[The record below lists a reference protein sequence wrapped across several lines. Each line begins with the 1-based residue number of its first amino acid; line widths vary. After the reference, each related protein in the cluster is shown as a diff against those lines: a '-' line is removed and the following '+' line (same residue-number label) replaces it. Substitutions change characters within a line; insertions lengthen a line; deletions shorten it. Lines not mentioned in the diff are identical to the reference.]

1 MFNISSGQ
9 IEMMTEL
16 SFKYNQA
23 VVIGEGKGVRTP
35 NPLPVA
41 SLTFLLTAIT
51 QIWSRVHI
59 RDLSNLYF
67 LLASAIIEFAKRDI
81 PHGKLGYYFAE
92 NGYQTWFDI
101 SEGIG
106 KIGKA
111 QGAFETEE
119 VKSIGLQEAADYWY
133 EGNTREA
140 ESVLASK

>member
-35 NPLPVA
+35 NQLQVPTP
-41 SLTFLLTAIT
+41 TFLLTAIT

-59 RDLSNLYF
+59 HDLSNLYF
-67 LLASAIIEFAKRDI
+67 LLTSAIIEFTKWDV
-81 PHGKLGYYFAE
+81 PHGKTGYYFAE
-92 NGYQTWFDI
+92 NGYQTWLDI

-111 QGAFETEE
+111 QGAFGTEG